1 MIQILPPIGG
11 AASIKNI
18 LIHCTYLNSALE
30 WRYFRLI
37 PSSHCVILTMP
48 ATQLGKRWCT
58 KGCPFSPSCDPN
70 VVQILT
76 CRFTQGYCGPFQ
88 LCFEECNYLIKTL
101 LTKAKT
107 KVIVTLVNKDLKRS
121 KFEMLKFNNEFI
133 FNVKI

>member
-1 MIQILPPIGG
+1 MAASRLKKFEWLFSCLFLLISKLGEWELLTLSLEKEAECLFFIYIMIQILPPIGG

-58 KGCPFSPSCDPN
+58 EFGN
-70 VVQILT
+70 VVLVVLLWIH
-76 CRFTQGYCGPFQ
+76 CCGFP
-88 LCFEECNYLIKTL
+88 LMKS
-101 LTKAKT
+101 
-107 KVIVTLVNKDLKRS
+107 VVMR
-121 KFEMLKFNNEFI
+121 
-133 FNVKI
+133 